1 MQEKE
6 ALLLPSPLM
15 VSVEATEKFQP
26 KSSDSFQP
34 KSSDL
39 MQAQISSLSQ
49 VALVEFSQP
58 ESCDLVQIRVPSLSH
73 VALVEK
79 KTQVSSLSQ
88 VTLVE
93 KLALTGRPSSL
104 RNPRELRGDESRDGN
119 CGGSPQQES
128 LSITGRRA

>member
-1 MQEKE
+1 MQEKG
-6 ALLLPSPLM
+6 ALLLPSPLI

-49 VALVEFSQP
+49 
-58 ESCDLVQIRVPSLSH
+58 